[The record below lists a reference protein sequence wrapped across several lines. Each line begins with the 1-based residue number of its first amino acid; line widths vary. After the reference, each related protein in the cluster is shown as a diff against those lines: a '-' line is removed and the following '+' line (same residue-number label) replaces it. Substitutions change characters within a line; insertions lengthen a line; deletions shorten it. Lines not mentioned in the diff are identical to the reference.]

1 MAGKRQK
8 PPSELVY
15 RRGGRAKPLVPVMSA
30 GVAPPP
36 PEGLEDH
43 AVAVWSAFWA
53 SRVSGAVD
61 LVADGEALHH
71 WILSVDERDK
81 LRAAT
86 TRAPLVKGSHE
97 QLMLNPLF
105 RRMRELN
112 RDIARAEEHF
122 GMTPLARLRL
132 GVTYLQEQA
141 AKEDLDAKRAAKAA
155 CHGHENV
162 RRGAPI

>member
-8 PPSELVY
+8 PPDQIVY
-15 RRGGRAKPLVPVMSA
+15 RRGGRVKPLAVVSA
-30 GVAPPP
+30 AEGRPAA
-36 PEGLEDH
+36 PEGLGEH
-43 AVAVWSAFWA
+43 AQAAWEAFWE

-61 LVADGEALHH
+61 LVADGEALRH
-71 WILSVDERDK
+71 WILCVDEREK

-86 TRAPLVKGSHE
+86 ARAPLVKGSHE

-105 RRMRELN
+105 RRVRELN
-112 RDIARAEEHF
+112 QEIARAEEHF

-141 AKEDLDAKRAAKAA
+141 AKQRLAP
-155 CHGHENV
+155 
-162 RRGAPI
+162 RGRQGPHLMS

>member
-8 PPSELVY
+8 PPDELVY
-15 RRGGRAKPLVPVMSA
+15 RRGGRVKALVPV
-30 GVAPPP
+30 APAQLVPRSP
-36 PEGLEDH
+36 DDLGDH
-43 AVAVWSAFWA
+43 AAAVWQAFWA

-61 LVADGEALHH
+61 LDADGEALRH
-71 WILSVDERDK
+71 WIRCVDEREK

-86 TRAPLVKGSHE
+86 VRAPLVKGSHD

-105 RRMRELN
+105 RRLRDLN
-112 RDIARAEEHF
+112 REIARAEGHF

-141 AKEDLDAKRAAKAA
+141 AKEDLEAKR
-155 CHGHENV
+155 E
-162 RRGAPI
+162 RRRPHVIGVPSR

>member
-8 PPSELVY
+8 PPDELVY
-15 RRGGRAKPLVPVMSA
+15 RRGGRVKSLVPVA
-30 GVAPPP
+30 PAHVAPPAP
-36 PEGLEDH
+36 DGLGEH
-43 AVAVWSAFWA
+43 AVAVWTTFWA

-61 LVADGEALHH
+61 LLADGEALRH
-71 WILSVDERDK
+71 WILCVDEREK

-86 TRAPLVKGSHE
+86 SRAPLVKGSHE

-105 RRMRELN
+105 RRIRELN
-112 RDIARAEEHF
+112 REIARAEEHF

-141 AKEDLDAKRAAKAA
+141 AKEDLEAKRQ
-155 CHGHENV
+155 
-162 RRGAPI
+162 RRRPHLMG

>member
-15 RRGGRAKPLVPVMSA
+15 RRGGRVRALVPVEVANS
-30 GVAPPP
+30 APPA
-36 PEGLEDH
+36 PEGLGNH
-43 AVAVWSAFWA
+43 AAAVWRAFWA
-53 SRVSGAVD
+53 SKVSGAVD
-61 LVADGEALHH
+61 VMVDGEALRH
-71 WILSVDERDK
+71 WILCVDEREK

-86 TRAPLVKGSHE
+86 VRAPLVKGSHE

-105 RRMRELN
+105 RRLRDLN
-112 RDIARAEEHF
+112 REIAAAEEHF

-141 AKEDLDAKRAAKAA
+141 AKEDLDAKR
-155 CHGHENV
+155 E
-162 RRGAPI
+162 RRRPHAMG